1 MNENDE
7 ILKDM
12 LIKKDNEAIKI
23 IIDDYSHYLYGVAAT
38 IISQDFGQR
47 PQLIEEIV
55 QDAFVFIWHYPEKY
69 NPKRS
74 SLKTYLSWKVISLS
88 KNKRKKEKKEEKI
101 SFSLI
106 NLYQFSSK
114 PEWFDDTYLD
124 MFINM
129 PEKARNIMIRRLILN
144 EKPKQIQRDLS
155 ISIKEINN
163 TLFYYKKQLRKMIK
177 EELN

>member
-12 LIKKDNEAIKI
+12 LIKKDNEALKI

-88 KNKRKKEKKEEKI
+88 KNKRKKEKKRRE
-101 SFSLI
+101 
-106 NLYQFSSK
+106 
-114 PEWFDDTYLD
+114 
-124 MFINM
+124 
-129 PEKARNIMIRRLILN
+129 NIIFVN
-144 EKPKQIQRDLS
+144 
-155 ISIKEINN
+155 
-163 TLFYYKKQLRKMIK
+163 
-177 EELN
+177 